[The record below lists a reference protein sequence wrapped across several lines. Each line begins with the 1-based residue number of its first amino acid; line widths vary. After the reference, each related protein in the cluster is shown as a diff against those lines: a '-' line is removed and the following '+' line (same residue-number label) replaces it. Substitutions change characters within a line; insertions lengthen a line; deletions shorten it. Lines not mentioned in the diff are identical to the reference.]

1 MKNVYTILLVSLC
14 AGGLAYLAYRIYLHS
29 QPEKKDYIEN
39 NEFHDNKEQKG
50 NLLFF
55 YADWC
60 DHCQDSKPVWE
71 NVKKDTN
78 FLKFNV
84 NFVDIDGTDK
94 KNENLLK
101 HYDVK
106 EYPTI
111 ILDLNDK
118 KYIYDAQ
125 LESEI
130 LFRFLSSV
138 YK

>member
-1 MKNVYTILLVSLC
+1 MKTVYTILFISLC
-14 AGGLAYLAYRIYLHS
+14 AAGLAYLAYRIYLHS

-39 NEFHDNKEQKG
+39 NEFDDAKEQKS

-60 DHCQDSKPVWE
+60 DHCQNSKPIWE

-78 FLKFNV
+78 FLEFNV
-84 NFVDIDGTDK
+84 NFVDIDGDDE
-94 KNENLLK
+94 KNEHLLE
-101 HYDVK
+101 HYDIK

-111 ILDLNDK
+111 ILDRNNK

-125 LESEI
+125 LESET
-130 LFRFLSSV
+130 LFKFLSSV